1 MKLELIVPTSLKD
14 IPLKSY
20 QTFVK
25 MREAS
30 TDEDF
35 VAQKMIEIFCGI
47 ELKDV
52 VKMRLTDVNELLVS
66 FNQIFNEKPKFQNRF
81 NLHGIEYGFI
91 PKLEDLTL
99 EEFTNLEQLMKSW
112 DTFHMAMAVMYR
124 PIKLEV
130 KGTYEIHDYFYSED
144 MGEIFKLCPLDIALS
159 ARVFFWN
166 LASELLNAIPS
177 YLEKELAK
185 NPSLMKEANL
195 ENSGGGIRSIM
206 HLLTE
211 NLKTLDLSENENLL
225 KLSRF

>member
-30 TDEDF
+30 NDEDF

-52 VKMRLTDVNELLVS
+52 VKMRLTDVNELLVR

-124 PIKLEV
+124 PVKLEV

-144 MGEIFKLCPLDIALS
+144 MGEIFKLCPLDICLS

-166 LASELLNAIPS
+166 LASELLSAIPS

-185 NPSLMKEANL
+185 NPSLMNEVNL
-195 ENSGGGIRSIM
+195 ENSGVGIRSIM

-225 KLSRF
+225 RLSRF

>member
-30 TDEDF
+30 NDEDF

-166 LASELLNAIPS
+166 LASELLSAIPS

-185 NPSLMKEANL
+185 NPSLMNEVNSA
-195 ENSGGGIRSIM
+195 NSGGGIRSIM

-225 KLSRF
+225 RLSRF

>member
-130 KGTYEIHDYFYSED
+130 KGTYEIHEYFYSED

-185 NPSLMKEANL
+185 NPNLMKEVNS
-195 ENSGGGIRSIM
+195 ENNGGGIRSIM

>member
-47 ELKDV
+47 ELNDV

-130 KGTYEIHDYFYSED
+130 KGNYEIHDYFYSED
-144 MGEIFKLCPLDIALS
+144 MGEIFKLCPLHICLS

-177 YLEKELAK
+177 YLERELAK
-185 NPSLMKEANL
+185 NPSLMNEVNS

-225 KLSRF
+225 RLSRF

>member
-130 KGTYEIHDYFYSED
+130 KGNYEIHDYFYSED

-166 LASELLNAIPS
+166 LASELLSAIPS
-177 YLEKELAK
+177 YLERELAK

-225 KLSRF
+225 KLSRS

>member
-25 MREAS
+25 MRETS
-30 TDEDF
+30 NDEDF

-66 FNQIFNEKPKFQNRF
+66 FNQIFNEKPKFQPRF

-112 DTFHMAMAVMYR
+112 DTFHMALAVMYR
-124 PIKLEV
+124 PVKLEV
-130 KGTYEIHDYFYSED
+130 KGKYEIHDYFYSED

-166 LASELLNAIPS
+166 LAKELLNAMPS
-177 YLEKELAK
+177 FLEREIAK
-185 NPSLMKEANL
+185 NPSLTKELNS
-195 ENSGGGIRSIM
+195 ENSGVGIRSIM
-206 HLLTE
+206 HLLEE
-211 NLKTLDLSENENLL
+211 NLTKLDLSENENLL
-225 KLSRF
+225 KLSRS

>member
-124 PIKLEV
+124 PVKLEV

-185 NPSLMKEANL
+185 NPSLMNEVNL
-195 ENSGGGIRSIM
+195 ANSGGGIRSIM

-225 KLSRF
+225 RLSRF

>member
-66 FNQIFNEKPKFQNRF
+66 FNQMFNEKPKFQNRF

-130 KGTYEIHDYFYSED
+130 KGNYEIHDYFYSED

-185 NPSLMKEANL
+185 NPILMKEANS

-225 KLSRF
+225 RLSRF

>member
-14 IPLKSY
+14 IPLKAY
-20 QTFVK
+20 QEFVK

>member
-124 PIKLEV
+124 PVKLEV

-185 NPSLMKEANL
+185 NPSLMNEVNSA
-195 ENSGGGIRSIM
+195 NSGGGIRSIM

>member
-185 NPSLMKEANL
+185 NPSLMKEVNSV
-195 ENSGGGIRSIM
+195 NSGGGIRSIM

-225 KLSRF
+225 RLSRF

>member
-66 FNQIFNEKPKFQNRF
+66 FNQIFNEKHKFKNRF

-130 KGTYEIHDYFYSED
+130 KGNYEIHDYFYSED

-166 LASELLNAIPS
+166 LASELLSAIPS
-177 YLEKELAK
+177 YLERELAK

-225 KLSRF
+225 KLSRS

>member
-25 MREAS
+25 MRETS
-30 TDEDF
+30 NDEDF

-66 FNQIFNEKPKFQNRF
+66 FNQIFNEKPKFQPRF

-112 DTFHMAMAVMYR
+112 DTFHMALAVMYR

-130 KGTYEIHDYFYSED
+130 KGKYEIHEYFYSED

-166 LASELLNAIPS
+166 LAKELLNAMPS
-177 YLEKELAK
+177 FLEKELK
-185 NPSLMKEANL
+185 NNPSLTKEL
-195 ENSGGGIRSIM
+195 NSESSGVGIRSIM
-206 HLLTE
+206 HLLEE
-211 NLKTLDLSENENLL
+211 NLTKLDLSENENLL
-225 KLSRF
+225 RLSRS

>member
-66 FNQIFNEKPKFQNRF
+66 FNQMFNEKPKFQNRF

-124 PIKLEV
+124 PVKLEV

-185 NPSLMKEANL
+185 NPSLMNEVNS

-225 KLSRF
+225 RLSRF

>member
-1 MKLELIVPTSLKD
+1 
-14 IPLKSY
+14 
-20 QTFVK
+20 

-206 HLLTE
+206 HLLME

-225 KLSRF
+225 RLSRF

>member
-14 IPLKSY
+14 IPLKAY
-20 QTFVK
+20 QEFVK

-66 FNQIFNEKPKFQNRF
+66 FNQMFNEKPKFQNRF

-185 NPSLMKEANL
+185 NPSLMNEVNL
-195 ENSGGGIRSIM
+195 ANSGGGIRSIM

-225 KLSRF
+225 RLSRF

>member
-14 IPLKSY
+14 IPLQSY
-20 QTFVK
+20 QKFVK
-25 MREAS
+25 MREQS

-35 VAQKMIEIFCGI
+35 VAQKMIEIFCAI

-52 VKMRLTDVNELLVS
+52 VKMRLTDVNELLVG
-66 FNQIFNEKPKFQNRF
+66 FDKIFSEKPKFQHRF
-81 NLHGIEYGFI
+81 TLHGIEYGFI

-124 PIKLEV
+124 PIKLSV
-130 KGTYEIHDYFYSED
+130 KDKYEIHDYFYSED
-144 MGEIFKLCPLDIALS
+144 MGEIFKLCPLDICLS

-166 LASELLNAIPS
+166 LAKELLSAMPS
-177 YLEKELAK
+177 FLEKELEK
-185 NPSLMKEANL
+185 NPSLANEFNL
-195 ENSGGGIRSIM
+195 ENSGGGIASIM

-211 NLKTLDLSENENLL
+211 NLKTLNELESENLL
-225 KLSRF
+225 KLSHS

>member
-25 MREAS
+25 MRETS
-30 TDEDF
+30 NDEDF

-52 VKMRLTDVNELLVS
+52 VKMRITDVNELLVS
-66 FNQIFNEKPKFQNRF
+66 FNQIFNEKPKFQPRF

-112 DTFHMAMAVMYR
+112 DTFHMALAVMYR

-130 KGTYEIHDYFYSED
+130 KGKYEIHEYFYSED

-166 LASELLNAIPS
+166 LAKELLNAMPS
-177 YLEKELAK
+177 FLEKELK
-185 NPSLMKEANL
+185 NNPSLTKEL
-195 ENSGGGIRSIM
+195 NSESSGVGIRSIM
-206 HLLTE
+206 HLLEE
-211 NLKTLDLSENENLL
+211 NLTKLDLSENENLL
-225 KLSRF
+225 RLSRS

>member
-144 MGEIFKLCPLDIALS
+144 MGEIFKICPLDIALS

-166 LASELLNAIPS
+166 LASELLSAIPS

-225 KLSRF
+225 RLSRS

>member
-66 FNQIFNEKPKFQNRF
+66 FNQMFNEKPKFQNRF

>member
-20 QTFVK
+20 QEFVK

-130 KGTYEIHDYFYSED
+130 KGNYEIHDYFYSED

-166 LASELLNAIPS
+166 LASELLSAIPS
-177 YLEKELAK
+177 YLERELAK
-185 NPSLMKEANL
+185 NPSLMKEVNS

-225 KLSRF
+225 KLSLF

>member
-30 TDEDF
+30 NDEDF

-166 LASELLNAIPS
+166 LASELLSAIPS

-225 KLSRF
+225 RLSRF

>member
-25 MREAS
+25 MRETS
-30 TDEDF
+30 NDEDF

-166 LASELLNAIPS
+166 LASELLSAIPS
-177 YLEKELAK
+177 YLEREMEK

-195 ENSGGGIRSIM
+195 ANSGGGIRSIM

-225 KLSRF
+225 RLSRF

>member
-30 TDEDF
+30 NDEDF

-52 VKMRLTDVNELLVS
+52 IKMRLTDVNELLVS

-124 PIKLEV
+124 PVKLEV

-166 LASELLNAIPS
+166 LASELLSAIPS
-177 YLEKELAK
+177 YLERELAK
-185 NPSLMKEANL
+185 NPSLMNEVNL
-195 ENSGGGIRSIM
+195 ASSGGGIRSIM

-225 KLSRF
+225 RLSRF

>member
-1 MKLELIVPTSLKD
+1 LKLELIVPTSLKD

-25 MREAS
+25 MRETS
-30 TDEDF
+30 NDEDF

-66 FNQIFNEKPKFQNRF
+66 FNQIFNEKPKFQPRF

-124 PIKLEV
+124 PVKLEV
-130 KGTYEIHDYFYSED
+130 KGTYEIHEYFYSED

-166 LASELLNAIPS
+166 LAKELLNAMPS
-177 YLEKELAK
+177 FLERELK
-185 NPSLMKEANL
+185 NNPSLTKELNS
-195 ENSGGGIRSIM
+195 ENSGVGIRSIM
-206 HLLTE
+206 HLLEE
-211 NLKTLDLSENENLL
+211 NLSKLDLSENENLL
-225 KLSRF
+225 RL

>member
-66 FNQIFNEKPKFQNRF
+66 FNKIFNEKPKFKNRF

-124 PIKLEV
+124 PVKLEV

-166 LASELLNAIPS
+166 LASELLSAIPS

-185 NPSLMKEANL
+185 NPSLMKEVNL

>member
-166 LASELLNAIPS
+166 LASELLSAIPS

-225 KLSRF
+225 KLSRS

>member
-30 TDEDF
+30 NDEDF

-185 NPSLMKEANL
+185 NPSLMNEVNL
-195 ENSGGGIRSIM
+195 ANSGGGIRSIM

-225 KLSRF
+225 RLSRF

>member
-1 MKLELIVPTSLKD
+1 
-14 IPLKSY
+14 
-20 QTFVK
+20 
-25 MREAS
+25 
-30 TDEDF
+30 
-35 VAQKMIEIFCGI
+35 
-47 ELKDV
+47 
-52 VKMRLTDVNELLVS
+52 
-66 FNQIFNEKPKFQNRF
+66 
-81 NLHGIEYGFI
+81 
-91 PKLEDLTL
+91 
-99 EEFTNLEQLMKSW
+99 
-112 DTFHMAMAVMYR
+112 MAMAVMYR

>member
-66 FNQIFNEKPKFQNRF
+66 FNQMFNEKPKFQNRF

-177 YLEKELAK
+177 YLERELAK
-185 NPSLMKEANL
+185 NPSLMKEVNL
-195 ENSGGGIRSIM
+195 ENNGGGIRSIM

-225 KLSRF
+225 RLSRF

>member
-25 MREAS
+25 MRETS
-30 TDEDF
+30 NDEDF

-66 FNQIFNEKPKFQNRF
+66 FNQIFNEKPKFQPRF

-112 DTFHMAMAVMYR
+112 DTFHMALAVMYR
-124 PIKLEV
+124 PVKLEV
-130 KGTYEIHDYFYSED
+130 KGKYEIHDYFYSED

-166 LASELLNAIPS
+166 LAKELLNAIPS
-177 YLEKELAK
+177 FLERELK
-185 NPSLMKEANL
+185 NNPSLTKELNS
-195 ENSGGGIRSIM
+195 ENSGVGIRSIM
-206 HLLTE
+206 HLLEE
-211 NLKTLDLSENENLL
+211 NLSKLDLSENENLL
-225 KLSRF
+225 RLSRS

>member
-30 TDEDF
+30 NDEDF

-124 PIKLEV
+124 PVKLEV

-166 LASELLNAIPS
+166 LASELLSAIPS

-195 ENSGGGIRSIM
+195 ESSGGGIRSIM

-225 KLSRF
+225 RLSRF

>member
-14 IPLKSY
+14 IPLKAY
-20 QTFVK
+20 QEFVK

-124 PIKLEV
+124 PVKLEV

-185 NPSLMKEANL
+185 NPSLMNEVNSA
-195 ENSGGGIRSIM
+195 NSGGGIRSIM

>member
-30 TDEDF
+30 NDEDF

-124 PIKLEV
+124 PVKLEV

-166 LASELLNAIPS
+166 LASELLSAIPS

-185 NPSLMKEANL
+185 NPSLMNEANL
-195 ENSGGGIRSIM
+195 ESSGGGIRSIM

-225 KLSRF
+225 KLSRS